1 MVFASLCPPNLVFCR
16 AQRRGIWWLR
26 RREKD
31 EGYTGLDGL
40 VGVARITSEAV
51 GSNNVRPVYPSA
63 QRSRLQGRSRECDRL
78 QGGPN
83 E

>member
-40 VGVARITSEAV
+40 VGVARTTSEAV
-51 GSNNVRPVYPSA
+51 GPKIREAGVSLSAAIPSP
-63 QRSRLQGRSRECDRL
+63 G
-78 QGGPN
+78 
-83 E
+83 